1 MGMHSNDELID
12 PNNAVLWPSAI
23 GFLYDMQPNQNAFL

>member
-12 PNNAVLWPSAI
+12 PNDAVVWPSAI
-23 GFLYDMQPNQNAFL
+23 GLLFDIHPNQNAFL